1 MELFGKDLDHEVAII
16 AEIGVN
22 HEGDVETASRLIE
35 LAATAGA
42 DAVKFQTYTP
52 ARYASASDP
61 ARLERVGRFCL
72 NEADHRRLATNA
84 KALGISMFSTP
95 LSEDVLP
102 LLAELFPAIK
112 IASGDLTFE
121 PLIRAAA
128 RSGRSVVMSTG
139 LGTVEEIDAAV
150 DWFRDELDGVELAER
165 LVIMHCVSAYPTPIE
180 EANVMSVPF
189 LAERYGVPTGY
200 SNHVIGADACLA
212 AVALGA
218 SVIEVHF
225 TDQKTGRDFR
235 DHEIS
240 FDPDDLAR
248 FAAQAPRVRASLGH
262 KGKAVTPSE
271 MANRDATRKGLVAA
285 VDLDIGA
292 VLGREHVMYAR
303 PATEFTA
310 DEIDAV
316 LGRRLTVKLVCGE
329 MIPRDGLEG
338 S

>member
-1 MELFGKDLDHEVAII
+1 MELFGKDLEHEVAII
-16 AEIGVN
+16 AEVGVN
-22 HEGDVETASRLIE
+22 HEGNVETASRLIE

-42 DAVKFQTYTP
+42 DAVKFQSYTP

-61 ARLERVGRFCL
+61 ARLERVGRFSL
-72 NEADHRRLATNA
+72 SEEEHRRLAA
-84 KALGISMFSTP
+84 EAEALKIHMFSTP

-121 PLIRAAA
+121 PLVRAAA
-128 RSGRSVVMSTG
+128 RLGKPVVMSTG

-150 DWFRDELDGVELAER
+150 AWFRDELDGAELTER

-180 EANVMSVPF
+180 EANIMTVPF

-225 TDQKTGRDFR
+225 TDQKSGRDFR

-248 FAAQAPRVRASLGH
+248 FVAQALGVRASLGS

-271 MANRDATRKGLVAA
+271 LANREMTRKGLVAA
-285 VDLDIGA
+285 EDLSVGT
-292 VLGREHVMYAR
+292 VLRREHVMYAR
-303 PATEFTA
+303 PATEFSA
-310 DEIDAV
+310 GEIDAV
-316 LGRRLTVKLVCGE
+316 LKRRLTVRLARGE
-329 MIPRDGLEG
+329 LIPRDGLED